1 MRAAGPVINPLDSSS
16 SSAGEGI
23 SEENKTFHALRV
35 PGLIHYSK
43 IAKWTEIF
51 QALSR
56 KQVLMRRAQVEKLMV
71 VVLEPFWVA
80 ELLIFSR
87 ENAIFPI
94 QATQYFLRYTSLQ

>member
-1 MRAAGPVINPLDSSS
+1 MTAARGGACNQPFGQLSC
-16 SSAGEGI
+16 GI

-43 IAKWTEIF
+43 IAKWTKIF

-56 KQVLMRRAQVEKLMV
+56 KQVLMRRAQVEKLM

-94 QATQYFLRYTSLQ
+94 QTTQYYFVRYPSV

>member
-43 IAKWTEIF
+43 IAKWTKIF

-56 KQVLMRRAQVEKLMV
+56 KQVLMRRAQVEKFMV
-71 VVLEPFWVA
+71 VVCRNHFGRN
-80 ELLIFSR
+80 F
-87 ENAIFPI
+87 
-94 QATQYFLRYTSLQ
+94 